1 MLFLS
6 SPGAGGGAGQVSG
19 AGGSHYCSWNCDSA
33 PPELPASPRCS
44 T

>member
-19 AGGSHYCSWNCDSA
+19 AGGFSQLQL
-33 PPELPASPRCS
+33 EL
-44 T
+44 